1 MPVLPLCVTV
11 WLRWSRFLKSIHS
24 EAVSTNLINK
34 WGRGNLNT
42 CLQTWRAE
50 TQIHKHNAMWAPSDI
65 IMKPHRKRRERKRVE
80 VEREDEA
87 GAGSS
92 EEEELADAAAAALL
106 GDDEED
112 ERLTQMH
119 QTVTSLQQWSAH
131 VDRIAHVVAQMNN
144 SLLLE
149 AFDTESQDL
158 RRGRSVRYL
167 QAVLRGRQVQ
177 QRHRRWLAAVVN
189 MTFLLT
195 PIVRKKILVRALRRR
210 REALRLAAARRIQAI
225 ARGVRVR
232 SSLGPQLAQQR
243 RRMCGELLDA
253 NKARVGQRVMIVP
266 SALYQHAKSRSGKV
280 RISRPEFRT

>member
-1 MPVLPLCVTV
+1 M
-11 WLRWSRFLKSIHS
+11 KSIHS
-24 EAVSTNLINK
+24 EAVSTNLIKK

-65 IMKPHRKRRERKRVE
+65 IMKPHKKRRERKRVE
-80 VEREDEA
+80 VEREDDA
-87 GAGSS
+87 GAGSSS

-106 GDDEED
+106 GEEEED
-112 ERLTQMH
+112 EPLTQMH
-119 QTVTSLQQWSAH
+119 HTVTSLQLWSGH
-131 VDRIAHVVAQMNN
+131 VDRIAHVVAEMNN

-158 RRGRSVRYL
+158 RRDRSVRYL

-177 QRHRRWLAAVVN
+177 QRHLRWLAAVIN

-210 REALRLAAARRIQAI
+210 REAMKLAAARKIQAI
-225 ARGVRVR
+225 ARGARVR
-232 SSLGPQLAQQR
+232 SHLGPQLAQQR
-243 RRMCGELLDA
+243 RQVRAELLDA
-253 NKARVGQRVMIVP
+253 NTARVGQRVMIVP